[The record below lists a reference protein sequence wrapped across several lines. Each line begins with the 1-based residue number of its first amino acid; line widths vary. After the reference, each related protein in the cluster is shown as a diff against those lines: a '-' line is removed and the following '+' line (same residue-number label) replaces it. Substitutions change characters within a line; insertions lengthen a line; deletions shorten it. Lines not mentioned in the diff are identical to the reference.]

1 MPTQLAL
8 HTHTN
13 KVCYEWLCVCVCVF
27 TVKGDN
33 AQTSSQS
40 PSSSLAHIENEG
52 NEINQDSLNRRR
64 SRENR
69 NTAAAT
75 VIAHKRVCRCVFV
88 WGVCVSW
95 VCVSCVRVRLGYVSA
110 RQSKVDS
117 CCQLNHRQ
125 PPHTL
130 TSLAHSYT
138 FPHTHSRTLDYLCID
153 KYLSAR
159 QVELNF

>member
-8 HTHTN
+8 HTHTY
-13 KVCYEWLCVCVCVF
+13 KVCYECLCVCVCVF

-40 PSSSLAHIENEG
+40 PSSPSPSLAHIENEG

-88 WGVCVSW
+88 
-95 VCVSCVRVRLGYVSA
+95 
-110 RQSKVDS
+110 
-117 CCQLNHRQ
+117 
-125 PPHTL
+125 
-130 TSLAHSYT
+130 
-138 FPHTHSRTLDYLCID
+138 
-153 KYLSAR
+153 
-159 QVELNF
+159 

>member
-1 MPTQLAL
+1 MPAEPEKETVIRGKNVSCRIRCQSMSNEIWCCHVNKQADANATCSA
-8 HTHTN
+8 HTHTLI
-13 KVCYEWLCVCVCVF
+13 LCVCVCVF

-75 VIAHKRVCRCVFV
+75 VIAHKRECLCV
-88 WGVCVSW
+88 WGVCVVG
-95 VCVSCVRVRLGYVSA
+95 VCVVGVCQLCVSA
-110 RQSKVDS
+110 FRLCQRAPKQSW
-117 CCQLNHRQ
+117 QL
-125 PPHTL
+125 
-130 TSLAHSYT
+130 
-138 FPHTHSRTLDYLCID
+138 
-153 KYLSAR
+153 LST
-159 QVELNF
+159 